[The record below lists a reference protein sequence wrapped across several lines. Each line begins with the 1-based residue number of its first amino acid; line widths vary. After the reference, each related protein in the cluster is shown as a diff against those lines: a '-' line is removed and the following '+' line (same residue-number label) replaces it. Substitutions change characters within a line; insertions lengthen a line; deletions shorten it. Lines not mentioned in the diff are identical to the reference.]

1 MNIHGLD
8 KVTRRKQ
15 HEAATGERA
24 NMRQLGFEVLREGAE
39 GFPLH
44 YRKVLSRDGSLVTSA
59 LHLSRDKS
67 KQWYVSRIDHQRYQK
82 FPTRKVIGGTTFPGP
97 VAAAMWLSIGGPSS
111 WQ

>member
-1 MNIHGLD
+1 MKTHGLD

-24 NMRQLGFEVLREGAE
+24 NMRQLGFEVAREGAE

-44 YRKVLSRDGSLVTSA
+44 YRKVLSRDGPLVTSA
-59 LHLSRDKS
+59 LHLSRNKN
-67 KQWYVSRIDHQRYQK
+67 KQWYVSRVDNQRYQK
-82 FPTRKVIGGTTFPGP
+82 FPTRRVIGDTTFPGP
-97 VAAAMWLSIGGPSS
+97 VAAAMWLSVGGPSL